1 MWVISKG
8 VVAIPGT
15 KRIKY
20 LEENLAA
27 ANIRLNA
34 EEIEQ
39 LEAIVP
45 LGVLTGDRYDA
56 ASRAGIDR

>member
-1 MWVISKG
+1 MWVILKV

-27 ANIRLNA
+27 ANVRLSA
-34 EEIEQ
+34 EE
-39 LEAIVP
+39 IVP
-45 LGVLTGDRYDA
+45 LGVSTGDRYDA
-56 ASRAGIDR
+56 ASMAGIDR